1 MLWVVIILNNIY
13 LSVILLN
20 YVTPSVTMLRN
31 ITQNAIMLSA
41 VALPAGL
48 SKVFLYPLSSSC
60 LTII

>member
-1 MLWVVIILNNIY
+1 MLRVVITLNNIY
-13 LSVILLN
+13 LSVILLS
-20 YVTPSVTMLRN
+20 YVRPSVTMLRN

-48 SKVFLYPLSSSC
+48 SKVFLYILSSC